1 MKSKK
6 EEVPCL
12 YAFLYKK
19 IREKNKG
26 YYIRTRDFREL
37 TSRMYRVPNI
47 FHYAILA
54 EMERYELLKRIDKQ
68 KIKILK
74 NDCEKRLNELRIVDF
89 WG

>member
-1 MKSKK
+1 
-6 EEVPCL
+6 
-12 YAFLYKK
+12 
-19 IREKNKG
+19 
-26 YYIRTRDFREL
+26 
-37 TSRMYRVPNI
+37 MYRVPNI